1 MGKERVDDCDK
12 AASLDADATPRRS
25 TSSLGAM
32 ARPFLLRQA
41 IYFAGSVF
49 ITIELANF
57 PVHIG
62 NWKER
67 AVAVSMLNL
76 LIFLSALA
84 TGILVLPQLKARII
98 GVLTLVIAGL
108 LSGIE
113 LIQFAPFMF
122 PLAYPRYVVIG
133 GIFGA
138 IVPMA
143 LTLFLLSY
151 LFSKR
156 MVSLDVPTK

>member
-1 MGKERVDDCDK
+1 M
-12 AASLDADATPRRS
+12 AD
-25 TSSLGAM
+25 
-32 ARPFLLRQA
+32 PFLLRQT

-49 ITIELANF
+49 ITMELANF
-57 PVHIG
+57 PVPIG

-67 AVAVSMLNL
+67 AFAVSMVNL

-84 TGILVLPQLKARII
+84 TGILVLRQLKARVIR
-98 GVLTLVIAGL
+98 VLALVVAGL

-122 PLAYPRYVVIG
+122 PLAYPWYGVIG

-143 LTLFLLSY
+143 FTLFLLSY

-156 MVSLDVPTK
+156 MVSLDVPTR